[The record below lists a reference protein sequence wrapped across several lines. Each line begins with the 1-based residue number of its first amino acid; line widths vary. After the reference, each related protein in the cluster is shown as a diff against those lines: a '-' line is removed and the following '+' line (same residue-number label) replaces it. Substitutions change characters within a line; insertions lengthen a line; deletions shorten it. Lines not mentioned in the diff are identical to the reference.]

1 MNRIVLSL
9 TAALLLAGVAQAQ
22 PAPGRE
28 PPNPDADRDGKVT
41 LAEFKTSNAQRQD
54 RMFAR
59 MDANKDGKVTQAEA
73 EAAHERAEAHRKR
86 AQERRGPVGMV
97 ARMDANK
104 DGAVTRAEL
113 ATASERQFQVA
124 DANKDGWLSKEELL
138 TMRHHMRGG
147 HGRR

>member
-1 MNRIVLSL
+1 MNRILLSFAA
-9 TAALLLAGVAQAQ
+9 AALLSTAAQAEPG
-22 PAPGRE
+22 PARE
-28 PPNPDADRDGKVT
+28 RPNLDRDNDGKVT
-41 LAEFKTSNAQRQD
+41 LSEFKAARAERQD
-54 RMFAR
+54 RMFAHL
-59 MDANKDGKVTQAEA
+59 DADKDGKVTQAEA